1 MFKYYHVDKVLIS
14 FHFYD
19 DSRGLGVYEDDIQD
33 DEFQVCSKS
42 RVGVDSGD
50 HIEESI
56 RVP

>member
-1 MFKYYHVDKVLIS
+1 MFKYYHVDHVLIS
-14 FHFYD
+14 IHFYD
-19 DSRGLGVYEDDIQD
+19 DSRGLGVYKDDIQD
-33 DEFQVCSKS
+33 YKFQIGPES